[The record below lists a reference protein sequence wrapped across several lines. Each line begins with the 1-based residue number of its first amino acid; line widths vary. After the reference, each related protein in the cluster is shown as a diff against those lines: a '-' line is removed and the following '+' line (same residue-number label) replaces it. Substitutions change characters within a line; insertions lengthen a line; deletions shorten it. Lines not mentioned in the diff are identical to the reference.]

1 MHHPGDEMP
10 REIKRDILDRGIKLR
25 RRLLE
30 TLERFELSAVGPAP
44 GEFEAISLGYRQ
56 LAALTSDLPESG
68 LATHMAD
75 ALQIASQLCRWV
87 AGVLETS
94 SEAPKFLSSAQLRA
108 AALEQRFQN
117 GPPNL
122 TVHRL
127 SDWASAVESTSD
139 PKSVPDLL
147 RSLSLVPLPVF
158 YFEVRDPNQSIREEL
173 GVSEAPSRSH
183 LTSSPTEVP
192 VVKMLFFLDRQP
204 WLTPQAIKSGVQYD
218 FGVQIGFSR
227 WPGADWR
234 LEVDYVAIADPRIYH
249 ITSFDISAETAPGEI
264 RQHGHLIF
272 YNPQSLLSES
282 SVLKVRARFV
292 SSDGRRAVVPTI
304 IGHTE
309 LRVRALSPESYPVL
323 RGYPMMDIQIP
334 KIIEQVRSSLPDLR
348 PSDLEDFVKVLV
360 LLSRYAAMVAHT
372 AVFKGRIVDEKRE
385 FQQHLLQHLRMTE
398 LGEELREAET
408 VGGGILDL
416 RYRNVVIELKVEY
429 RIKDRKSLREKYT
442 SQPCQYTIASIPLSI
457 ICILDMTEKEK
468 VPGIVA
474 NDLSL
479 ESPPVHGY
487 GSEPPPYPSKVA
499 VVIIEGNLRSP
510 SIYS

>member
-10 REIKRDILDRGIKLR
+10 REIKRELLDRGIKLR

-30 TLERFELSAVGPAP
+30 TVERFELSAVGSAP
-44 GEFEAISLGYRQ
+44 SEFEALSSGYRQ
-56 LAALTSDLPESG
+56 LAAQTSGLPESG
-68 LATHMAD
+68 LATQMAD

-94 SEAPKFLSSAQLRA
+94 SDAPRFLASAQLRA
-108 AALEQRFQN
+108 AALGQRFQS
-117 GPPNL
+117 GQSNL
-122 TVHRL
+122 TIRRL
-127 SDWASAVESTSD
+127 SDWASAVASTGD
-139 PKSVPDLL
+139 PKSVLDLL

-183 LTSSPTEVP
+183 LTSSLTEVP
-192 VVKMLFFLDRQP
+192 VVKMLFFLDGQP

-218 FGVQIGFSR
+218 FGVQIGLSR

-234 LEVDYVAIADPRIYH
+234 LGVDYVSIADPRTYH
-249 ITSFDISAETAPGEI
+249 VTLFDVCAEGDPGEI
-264 RQHGHLIF
+264 KQQGHLIF
-272 YNPQSLLSES
+272 YNPQSLLSEP

-292 SSDGRRAVVPTI
+292 SGDGKEAVVPTI

-323 RGYPMMDIQIP
+323 SGYPMMDIQIP

-348 PSDLEDFVKVLV
+348 PSDLDDFVKVLAI
-360 LLSRYAAMVAHT
+360 LSSYAAVVGDSG
-372 AVFKGRIVDEKRE
+372 VFKGRKIDEKRE
-385 FQQHLLQHLRMTE
+385 FQQHLLHDLRMK
-398 LGEELREAET
+398 LGGEVREAET

-429 RIKDRKSLREKYT
+429 RIKDRKRLREKYT

-457 ICILDMTEKEK
+457 TCILDMTEKED
-468 VPGIVA
+468 VSPNVA
-474 NDLSL
+474 NGLSL

-487 GSEPPPYPSKVA
+487 ESEPPPYPSKVA

-510 SIYS
+510 SSYS